1 MGQLTMSCD
10 VLISAREL
18 AELLRSDQPPLVADV
33 RWNLGGPSGKPDFEA
48 SHIAGAVWVDLETQL
63 AGPPGVGGRHP
74 LPTPA
79 VFEQAMRDIGV
90 RSDSLVVAYDAANS
104 QAAAR
109 LWWLL
114 TDAGHRAVKVL
125 DGGFA
130 AWRAAGLPTVS
141 RAAVARRSE
150 WTRSSAASDDER
162 GGLHGAKRSERSE
175 QSNTVSGLSAPAA
188 RGDFIAQPGQRPQL
202 AASEIS
208 ARLGSP
214 DAPTLIDV
222 RTPERY
228 AGLAEPID
236 PVAGHI
242 PGAINLPWVANV
254 RADGR
259 FRPPDEIA
267 RWYAEAVGR
276 EEAVLYCGSG
286 ITATHSLL
294 ALESAG
300 LRAPALYPG
309 SWSEWISDPSRP
321 IATGSDS

>member
-1 MGQLTMSCD
+1 MMSSD
-10 VLISAREL
+10 VLISAQEL

-33 RWNLGGPSGKPDFEA
+33 RWNLGGPPGKPDFEA
-48 SHIAGAVWVDLETQL
+48 SHIAGAVWV
-63 AGPPGVGGRHP
+63 GGRHP
-74 LPTPA
+74 LPTPV

-90 RSDSLVVAYDAANS
+90 CRDSLIVAYDAANS

-130 AWRAAGLPTVS
+130 AWIATGLPTVS
-141 RAAVARRSE
+141 
-150 WTRSSAASDDER
+150 
-162 GGLHGAKRSERSE
+162 GA
-175 QSNTVSGLSAPAA
+175 SAPAA
-188 RGDFIAQPGQRPQL
+188 GGDFIAQPGQRPQL
-202 AASEIS
+202 GGREIS
-208 ARLGSP
+208 ARLGTR

-228 AGLAEPID
+228 AGKKEPID

-242 PGAINLPWVANV
+242 PGAINLPWAANV

-259 FRPPDEIA
+259 FRPPGEIA
-267 RWYAEAVGR
+267 RRYADAGGR
-276 EEAVLYCGSG
+276 EDAVLYCGSG

-294 ALESAG
+294 ALETAG
-300 LRAPALYPG
+300 LRATALYPG

-321 IATGSDS
+321 IATGTDP

>member
-1 MGQLTMSCD
+1 MRQLTMRGG
-10 VLISAREL
+10 VLISAQEL
-18 AELLRSDQPPLVADV
+18 AELLRSDQLPLIADV
-33 RWNLGGPSGKPDFEA
+33 RWNLGGPPGEPDFEA

-74 LPTPA
+74 LPTLS

-90 RSDSLVVAYDAANS
+90 CQDSLIVAYDAADS

-130 AWRAAGLPTVS
+130 AWNAAGLPTVS
-141 RAAVARRSE
+141 
-150 WTRSSAASDDER
+150 
-162 GGLHGAKRSERSE
+162 GP
-175 QSNTVSGLSAPAA
+175 NAPAA
-188 RGDFIAQPGQRPQL
+188 GGDFIAHPGQRPQL
-202 AASEIS
+202 VGTEIN
-208 ARLGSP
+208 AWLGEP

-228 AGLAEPID
+228 AGEKEPID

-242 PGAINLPWVANV
+242 PGAINLPWAANL

-267 RWYAEAVGR
+267 RRYAQAGGR
-276 EEAVLYCGSG
+276 EDAVLYCGSG

-300 LRAPALYPG
+300 LRALAVYPG

-321 IATGSDS
+321 IATGTDP

>member
-1 MGQLTMSCD
+1 MVSGD
-10 VLISAREL
+10 VLISAQEL

-33 RWNLGGPSGKPDFEA
+33 RWNLGGPPGKPDFEA

-79 VFEQAMRDIGV
+79 VFEQAMRDIGACK
-90 RSDSLVVAYDAANS
+90 DSLIVAYDAANS

-130 AWRAAGLPTVS
+130 AWSAARLPTVS
-141 RAAVARRSE
+141 
-150 WTRSSAASDDER
+150 
-162 GGLHGAKRSERSE
+162 GP
-175 QSNTVSGLSAPAA
+175 SAPAA
-188 RGDFIAQPGQRPQL
+188 RGDFIAHPGHRPQL
-202 AASEIS
+202 AGTEIS
-208 ARLGSP
+208 ARLGTP

-228 AGLAEPID
+228 AGEKEPLD

-242 PGAINLPWVANV
+242 PGAINLPWAANV

-259 FRPPDEIA
+259 FRPPGEIA
-267 RWYAEAVGR
+267 RRYTEAAGW
-276 EEAVLYCGSG
+276 EDAVLYCGSG

-294 ALESAG
+294 ALETAG
-300 LRAPALYPG
+300 LRATALYPG

-321 IATGSDS
+321 IATGTDP